1 MVLTRACDW
10 ETLGATL
17 EALEGQEAA
26 KAKAKAKGAKGKA
39 KGAKAKGKGGG
50 EGGAP
55 PSGAVVVQF
64 NAGPDPATSW
74 CGDCRRVG
82 PAVWAALQ
90 AGLGPGDALV
100 LCSVGSL
107 AAWKADGPGTGRRHP
122 LRSDGLF
129 DLRSV
134 PAVAHVG
141 RLRRGQRASGLLQG
155 RLESLEA
162 GPAVP
167 ALVARFLEGK
177 TREVAAKP
185 PAKAKA
191 KAKAKGGVKKK
202 KPKKAKGKGG
212 LLKYEPAF
220 LRKLFAR

>member
-1 MVLTRACDW
+1 MALTRACDW
-10 ETLGATL
+10 GALEATL
-17 EALEGQEAA
+17 EALEARAA
-26 KAKAKAKGAKGKA
+26 K
-39 KGAKAKGKGGG
+39 
-50 EGGAP
+50 
-55 PSGAVVVQF
+55 AVVVQF

-82 PAVWAALQ
+82 PAVWAALR

-100 LCSVGSL
+100 LCSVGSR
-107 AAWKADGPGTGRRHP
+107 AAWKADGPGTGRHHP

-141 RLRRGQRASGLLQG
+141 RLRRGKRASGLLQG

-162 GPAVP
+162 GAVP
-167 ALVARFLEGK
+167 ACVARFLEGK
-177 TREVAAKP
+177 TREVAKPQAKGKG
-185 PAKAKA
+185 KAKA
-191 KAKAKGGVKKK
+191 KAKAKPGVKKPTTTRTK
-202 KPKKAKGKGG
+202 KEKEKGG
-212 LLKYEPAF
+212 LLQYAPAF

>member
-1 MVLTRACDW
+1 MALTRACDW
-10 ETLGATL
+10 GALEATL
-17 EALEGQEAA
+17 EALEARAA
-26 KAKAKAKGAKGKA
+26 K
-39 KGAKAKGKGGG
+39 
-50 EGGAP
+50 
-55 PSGAVVVQF
+55 AVVVQF

-82 PAVWAALQ
+82 PAVWAALR

-100 LCSVGSL
+100 LCSVGSR
-107 AAWKADGPGTGRRHP
+107 AAWKADGPGTGRHHP

-141 RLRRGQRASGLLQG
+141 RLRRGKRASGLLQG

-162 GPAVP
+162 GAVP
-167 ALVARFLEGK
+167 ACVARFLEGK
-177 TREVAAKP
+177 TREVAKPQAKP
-185 PAKAKA
+185 Q
-191 KAKAKGGVKKK
+191 
-202 KPKKAKGKGG
+202 AKGKGKAKAGLKKPTTTRTKKEKEKGG
-212 LLKYEPAF
+212 LLQYAPAF